1 MLAKRSELSNIFK
14 PFEELHREI
23 DRLFDDAFKGLSI
36 RPEERENFIPAVDVY
51 ETDDAIFLE
60 MEVPGIKKG
69 DLKIKLEDGV
79 LSVTGEKKYEKKEKS
94 RNYHLVERGYGS
106 FSRAFRLPDS
116 IDTKKVKANYDNGV
130 LKIELP
136 KKEEAKKEAVEIKI
150 D

>member
-1 MLAKRSELSNIFK
+1 MLAKRGELSSIFK

-23 DRLFDDAFKGLSI
+23 DKLFDDAFKGLSI
-36 RPEERENFIPAVDVY
+36 RPEDRENFIPAVDVY

-79 LSVTGEKKYEKKEKS
+79 LSITGEKKYEKKEKS
-94 RNYHLVERGYGS
+94 RNYHLIERGYGS
-106 FSRAFRLPDS
+106 FNRAFRLPDS
-116 IDTKKVKANYDNGV
+116 IDTTKVKANYDNGV